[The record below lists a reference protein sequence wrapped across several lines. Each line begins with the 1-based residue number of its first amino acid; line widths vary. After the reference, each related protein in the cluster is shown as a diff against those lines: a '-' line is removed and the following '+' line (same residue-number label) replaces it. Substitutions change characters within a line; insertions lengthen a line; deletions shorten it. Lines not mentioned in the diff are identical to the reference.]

1 MHQLKKLKSRLAKGP
16 NHLIEAEQQR
26 VWKGYELVIFK
37 KKSRGFKNLVV
48 NGWSMVA
55 VILDTSSLFGIA
67 FFISTEENE
76 ILWDEDA

>member
-37 KKSRGFKNLVV
+37 KKSRGFKNLIV
-48 NGWSMVA
+48 NS
-55 VILDTSSLFGIA
+55 
-67 FFISTEENE
+67 
-76 ILWDEDA
+76 